1 MSCKV
6 RIEQLP
12 DEETPAPK
20 KKSKRKLYLEWH
32 EETPACEDVEHSGK
46 DVEHVENVEV
56 TENVENVEV
65 TENVENVEVTEVTG
79 KDEETP
85 AHVEVTP
92 AHVEIPESIMNEFD
106 PFFGIN
112 FDDDFDQPGRGMD
125 DQVRGM
131 NDEADRGMDEQ
142 PGRGMDDQARGME
155 DEVDDGMDYEVDDGT
170 EVEPGME
177 DEVDGKEDEVDS
189 GMVDEGNIIQYAVD
203 VDVDMSNFN
212 WTFVDGDIDG
222 PCGDK
227 NKKKQ
232 PTSVNFFVGQSF
244 GSKAEVKRLV
254 KLHAVET
261 RRNIVILRNDKI
273 RFRAVCKGK
282 LPVFTTGTDSDKGK
296 EVTSEET
303 CPWVLHVSPV
313 KKEET
318 WMVKTY
324 TDTHKCLQT
333 RSVNACTASF
343 LADHIVQTIAP
354 NPEIPIRAVKE
365 QLERKYVVSVSRV
378 KSFRAKSMALN
389 KLRGDYAQQYGL
401 LRRYL
406 LEVKRTNPD
415 TTVKIDVEATIDPSS
430 PTRQFKRVYICLGL
444 LKQGFKACQR
454 DLLGLDG
461 CFMKGPYPGQ
471 ILTAVGVDPNHG
483 TYPLAYA
490 VVEAE
495 TKKVLVHYYTYSLL
509 SWAWFLECLGDDLG
523 LQRNSNFTFI
533 SDRQKGIVPAIT
545 QVFPSAEHRYCLR
558 HIEENM
564 KLRFKGKAFKEHLWQ
579 CAAASTVPMFNKAM
593 DELKA
598 FNGSFHGWLRQIPP
612 KHWSKAYFTGRCH
625 CDIVLN
631 NICEVFNAQ
640 LVNGRDKPIITAL
653 EYIRQYLMK
662 KIVNVQKVIATH
674 HGPLTPAATKMLD
687 KIKVEAVDYDIIWN
701 GGIEYEVSGPWQDQ
715 VIVNVQNKTCS
726 CRHWELTGMPCKHA
740 VATIWYMAMNGE
752 GAGLSESW
760 AHECYWL
767 STWKKVYD
775 FKLSPIN
782 GPKLW
787 PENDSPTTLTPP
799 KHHIQVGRPKKKRL
813 RTTDD
818 ASQSV
823 VKGSK
828 ISKAGTSV
836 TCAKCHNKGHNS
848 RTCKVIFKAASTSF
862 FDLNKPG
869 IICTARGHI
878 GPSTQPRNLHLEP
891 CNNFT
896 RRN

>member
-1 MSCKV
+1 M
-6 RIEQLP
+6 
-12 DEETPAPK
+12 D
-20 KKSKRKLYLEWH
+20 
-32 EETPACEDVEHSGK
+32 
-46 DVEHVENVEV
+46 
-56 TENVENVEV
+56 
-65 TENVENVEVTEVTG
+65 
-79 KDEETP
+79 
-85 AHVEVTP
+85 
-92 AHVEIPESIMNEFD
+92 
-106 PFFGIN
+106 
-112 FDDDFDQPGRGMD
+112 DQPGRGMD

-131 NDEADRGMDEQ
+131 NDEVDRGMDEQ

-189 GMVDEGNIIQYAVD
+189 GMVDEGNIIQDAVD

-222 PCGDK
+222 P
-227 NKKKQ
+227 
-232 PTSVNFFVGQSF
+232 VNLENFE
-244 GSKAEVKRLV
+244 KVKRLV

-261 RRNIVILRNDKI
+261 RRNIVILRNDKV
-273 RFRAVCKGK
+273 RFKAVCKGK
-282 LPVFTTGTDSDKGK
+282 LPMFTTGTDSDKGK
-296 EVTSEET
+296 EVASEET

-365 QLERKYVVSVSRV
+365 QLERKYAVSVSRV

-430 PTRQFKRVYICLGL
+430 PTRQFKRVYICLGP

-495 TKKVLVHYYTYSLL
+495 TKS

-564 KLRFKGKAFKEHLWQ
+564 KLRFKGKAFKEHLWK

-612 KHWSKAYFTGRCH
+612 KHWSKAYFT
-625 CDIVLN
+625 
-631 NICEVFNAQ
+631 
-640 LVNGRDKPIITAL
+640 AL

-687 KIKVEAVDYDIIWN
+687 KIKAEAVDYDIIWN

-726 CRHWELTGMPCKHA
+726 CRHWELTGMPCKHV
-740 VATIWYMAMNGE
+740 VATTWYMAMNGE
-752 GAGLSESW
+752 GAGLPESW

-848 RTCKVIFKAASTSF
+848 RTCK
-862 FDLNKPG
+862 G
-869 IICTARGHI
+869 I
-878 GPSTQPRNLHLEP
+878 
-891 CNNFT
+891 
-896 RRN
+896 